1 MAKRDWS
8 LVFFTILAQWSI
20 GIILCLTLLTFFS
33 TDSGAVF
40 ETGPGLKNP
49 VLLALVFIGT
59 ATLSSL
65 LHLGKP
71 VNAPRALNNLKG
83 SWLSREILA
92 IGVYSM
98 SLVIV
103 LVLAWKT
110 GHSDNLKLPL
120 ALSSV
125 FGLALLWMMVRI
137 YVMPTIPAW
146 NSWSTP
152 VSFASTALCLGLL
165 TFAYLH
171 SSSFIA
177 APEQGIRYFWIL
189 LVIIL
194 LVEIISVVA
203 HQSHLAKMETGL
215 NDLAF
220 DTGTFYRIFL
230 LRIAILIIAC
240 VLIVFIA
247 LEVEWLPAFHHPLW
261 LSLLFILVMTQELMG
276 RLLFYSSYFRLGV

>member
-20 GIILCLTLLTFFS
+20 GIILCLTLLVVLGPDPGT
-33 TDSGAVF
+33 VF
-40 ETGPGLKNP
+40 ESGPGLNNP

-92 IGVYSM
+92 IGVFCI
-98 SLVIV
+98 SLVTV

-110 GHSDNLKLPL
+110 GHSENLKLPL
-120 ALSSV
+120 AMSSV

-146 NSWSTP
+146 NSWYTP
-152 VSFASTALCLGLL
+152 VSFTSTALCLGLL
-165 TFAYLH
+165 TLLYLQF
-171 SSSFIA
+171 SGSVI
-177 APEQGIRYFWIL
+177 APEQIVRYFQVFL
-189 LVIIL
+189 AAIL
-194 LVEIISVVA
+194 LVEIVSAVA
-203 HQSHLAKMETGL
+203 HQSRLAKMETGL
-215 NDLAF
+215 NDLVF
-220 DTGTFYRIFL
+220 DTGWFYRIFL
-230 LRIAILIIAC
+230 LRTAILIIAC
-240 VLIVFIA
+240 LVTIFLLIKVDG
-247 LEVEWLPAFHHPLW
+247 LPAFNHPLW
-261 LSLLFILVMTQELMG
+261 LYLLFILVITQELIG